1 MKSGGRTPT
10 SVDYEAMGQR
20 IGFCT
25 ASDGVGIA
33 YATLGSGP
41 PLVYVNGWPGHLE
54 LEWDKPH
61 SRELLLSLADG
72 FTLIR
77 YDMRGSGLSD
87 RDVSDFSIRTL
98 VKDLEAVIDH
108 LELSQFPLL
117 ALGLLASPIAITYAA
132 ANPDRVSAF
141 LLSSAFVKGREITT
155 PERQHALIGYTEAFG
170 VPMSIGYEEVPTTG
184 LRDVIQVQRASASR
198 AMEAALLR
206 EMFSAD
212 VCNQLERL
220 SMPVLI
226 LHGRKD
232 TTIPFGAGR
241 DLAKRLPH
249 ARFVPFEGSGSA
261 PWAAKE
267 IIVPEVYRFLGR
279 EPTTA
284 APRAAARAGVAT
296 ILFTDVEG
304 STALTQRL
312 GDAEAQELLRTH
324 NAVVRDAL
332 KAHEGTEIKHTGDG
346 IMASFVSASHAIECA
361 IAIQQ
366 GVATHNQG
374 NPAAAIGVRVGLNA
388 GEPLVEEQDL
398 FGAAV
403 ILARRVCDSA
413 NAGQILIPEALRHL
427 VSGKGF
433 LSADRGDTVLR
444 GFEDPVRLYEV
455 QWHEKD

>member
-1 MKSGGRTPT
+1 M
-10 SVDYEAMGQR
+10 DQR

-41 PLVYVNGWPGHLE
+41 PLVYVNGWPGHLD
-54 LEWDKPH
+54 LEWEKPH

-72 FTLIR
+72 FTLVR

-87 RDVSDFSIRTL
+87 RDVSDFSISTL

-117 ALGLLASPIAITYAA
+117 SLGLLASPIAITYAA
-132 ANPDRVSAF
+132 AHPDRVSAF
-141 LLSSAFVKGREITT
+141 LLSSAFVQGNQITT
-155 PERQHALIGYTEAFG
+155 PERQHALIEYTSAFG
-170 VPMSIGYEEVPTTG
+170 VPMSIGYHEVPTDG

-212 VCNQLERL
+212 VCSDLERL
-220 SMPVLI
+220 TMPILI

-232 TTIPFGAGR
+232 TTIPFAAGR

-249 ARFVPFEGSGSA
+249 ARFMPFEGSGAA
-261 PWAAKE
+261 PWATKE
-267 IIVPEVYRFLGR
+267 VIVPEVHRFLGH
-279 EPTTA
+279 EPTIA
-284 APRAAARAGVAT
+284 SPRATSGSSVAT
-296 ILFTDVEG
+296 ILFTDVEA
-304 STALTQRL
+304 STRLTQRL
-312 GDAEAQELLRTH
+312 GDAQAQELLRTH
-324 NAVVRDAL
+324 NTVVRDAL
-332 KAHEGTEIKHTGDG
+332 RAHGGSEIKHTGDG

-361 IAIQQ
+361 IAIQR
-366 GVATHNQG
+366 GVAAHNQG

-388 GEPLVEEQDL
+388 GEPVVEEQDL

-403 ILARRVCDSA
+403 ILARRVCDIA
-413 NAGQILIPEALRHL
+413 NAGQILIPGALRHL
-427 VSGKGF
+427 VSGKNF
-433 LSADRGDTVLR
+433 LFEDRGEATLR
-444 GFEDPVRLYEV
+444 GFEDPVRLCEV
-455 QWHEKD
+455 LWQEKD